1 MIYIRDLTNEI
12 FHDLKVISYAGKRK
26 RAKYWL
32 CECKC
37 GNRKEIR
44 EDSLISGVTHSCGC
58 KKKRQIIQRN
68 KENTKHGLRYTR
80 IYRIW
85 QTMKYRCYN
94 PNSDEYQYY
103 GERGICLCEEWNDDF
118 SIFYN
123 WAINHGYKDNLTIDR
138 INVNG
143 NYEPNNCRWTT
154 MKVQE
159 NNKRNNRILAFQG
172 KEQTVT
178 QWSEELG
185 INRETIYYRLKS
197 GWSVEDILLKPV
209 KSSK

>member
-1 MIYIRDLTNEI
+1 
-12 FHDLKVISYAGKRK
+12 
-26 RAKYWL
+26 
-32 CECKC
+32 
-37 GNRKEIR
+37 
-44 EDSLISGVTHSCGC
+44 
-58 KKKRQIIQRN
+58 
-68 KENTKHGLRYTR
+68 
-80 IYRIW
+80 
-85 QTMKYRCYN
+85 MKYRCYN

>member
-1 MIYIRDLTNEI
+1 
-12 FHDLKVISYAGKRK
+12 
-26 RAKYWL
+26 
-32 CECKC
+32 
-37 GNRKEIR
+37 
-44 EDSLISGVTHSCGC
+44 
-58 KKKRQIIQRN
+58 
-68 KENTKHGLRYTR
+68 
-80 IYRIW
+80 
-85 QTMKYRCYN
+85 
-94 PNSDEYQYY
+94 
-103 GERGICLCEEWNDDF
+103 
-118 SIFYN
+118 
-123 WAINHGYKDNLTIDR
+123 
-138 INVNG
+138 
-143 NYEPNNCRWTT
+143 